1 MTLKQDVSIAAG
13 LLVLAIIFILIGT
26 LVTWPSRTKG
36 IAIPYSKIEDV
47 DANTKKVTVNYNGQ
61 EKVLTVTKEVNFG
74 QPKVQWRHTIDIEKK
89 IVAIELNP
97 NDDKDF
103 DVYSGPPQYVGSIFL
118 IIIGAILFFGS
129 IRMTYPFF
137 TRIKEDGIKKAIEAL
152 KDNK

>member
-1 MTLKQDVSIAAG
+1 MTLKQDVTIAAG
-13 LLVLAIIFILIGT
+13 LLLLAIIFILIGT
-26 LVTWPSRTKG
+26 LVTWPSRTEG

-47 DANTKKVTVNYNGQ
+47 DANTKKVTVNYKGQ
-61 EKVLTVTKEVNFG
+61 EKVLTVTKEVNW
-74 QPKVQWRHTIDIEKK
+74 QPKVNWRHTLDIEKK

-103 DVYSGPPQYVGSIFL
+103 DVYSGPPQ
-118 IIIGAILFFGS
+118 FFGS
-129 IRMTYPFF
+129 FFLIFIGAVLFFCSIGMSYLFF